1 MKILTNRKYKEMQ
14 DLITGLQQ
22 DYNDLKDKQVD
33 LQLELKYMQEQK
45 EIAESQVKYLQDELR
60 RANDIKKPTKC
71 KCKGALFVENDD
83 GQLELLVSDK
93 QLKPKRGR
101 KPRKEKEDEQKA
113 TKKEK

>member
-1 MKILTNRKYKEMQ
+1 MKIISNKKYKELQ

-33 LQLELKYMQEQK
+33 LQLELKYMHEQK
-45 EIAESQVKYLQDELR
+45 ELAEKQVAYLQDELR

-71 KCKGALFVENDD
+71 KCESALFAENDD

-93 QLKPKRGR
+93 QLKPKRVR
-101 KPRKEKEDEQKA
+101 KPRKEKEDGAKG
-113 TKKEK
+113 KNV